1 MEQRKNIFRFFVER
15 SMVSSGLTMLE
26 KLRCF
31 GYTIPFFCYHWLL
44 CIAGNCR
51 MCLIGISGLDRY
63 EISCNKWKSVEEV
76 EDLLAIVECFGIL
89 RLRFKISEFL
99 LLNHPLDCFVCDQS
113 GECDLQDIVMVTKE
127 NSFSKSFLKR
137 DFINVVDYFII
148 RTVMT
153 RCIHC
158 TRCVRFVEE
167 YTEIKSF
174 GMVSRGLHFLIG
186 CFFNSFFETDLFL
199 GTVVDLC
206 PVGALNSRF
215 SEFFGR
221 PWECELIRARIGNE
235 CSILWNVLIE
245 SFENG
250 ILKLH
255 ACIDDRRKKSE
266 FILDSI
272 KNDFFFLF
280 LQRKNK
286 IKINF
291 WLRNRRVSC
300 FISTVFSFFFCYY
313 YKVEQ
318 KRLVL
323 GSSEDSFSLFNFQNN
338 EGMF

>member
-1 MEQRKNIFRFFVER
+1 MGRQRKYFRLFIEK
-15 SMVSSGLTMLE
+15 SLVSGGLTMLE

-31 GYTIPFFCYHWLL
+31 GYSIPFFCYHWLL

-51 MCLIGISGLDRY
+51 MCLIGISGLSRY
-63 EISCNKWKSVEEV
+63 EISCNKWKIVEEV
-76 EDLLAIVECFGIL
+76 EELLTMVEGFGIF
-89 RLRFKISEFL
+89 RLRFKVSEFL

-127 NSFSKSFLKR
+127 SSFSKSFLKR
-137 DFINVVDYFII
+137 DYINVADFFMI

-158 TRCVRFVEE
+158 TRCVRFIEE
-167 YTEIKSF
+167 YTEIKFF
-174 GMVSRGLHFLIG
+174 GMASRGLHFLIG
-186 CFFNSFFETDLFL
+186 CYFNRFFEIDLYL
-199 GTVVDLC
+199 GTVVDFC

-215 SEFFGR
+215 SESFGR
-221 PWECELIRARIGNE
+221 PWECELVRAFIGNE
-235 CSILWNVLIE
+235 CSILWNVLME

-272 KNDFFFLF
+272 KKDFFFLF

-286 IKINF
+286 VKIHF
-291 WLRNRRVSC
+291 CLQSRQVCC
-300 FISTVFSFFFCYY
+300 FISNVFSYFFFFFNNH
-313 YKVEQ
+313 EQ

-323 GSSEDSFSLFNFQNN
+323 CSSEDSFSFFGIPSN
-338 EGMF
+338 EIAF